1 EIARQ
6 MRLRDLAGLIVIDF
20 IDMDENRN
28 NRAVERKLKECLKYD
43 RARIQVGRISHFG
56 LLEMSRQRMRS
67 GVLEGST
74 VICPHCS
81 GTGLVRSVES
91 MALHVLRSVEAEA
104 VKGRAAAFTV
114 KVPAE
119 VAIYILNQK
128 RANLLDVEERYGV
141 SVYVEADATLAG
153 SDHKIEPAEARA
165 LTRTRPAQG
174 AINAESGYA
183 EEEEPAAAEAEEET
197 DDEEE
202 EESESSARSS
212 SDEKGDER
220 GDGQRRRR
228 RRRRRGGK
236 RNGEVEARG
245 DGEAHEHAEGHDD
258 DDEHEAQEAA
268 DGEAPAPSHGDGE
281 QLDADGQPRKRR
293 RRGRRGGRRNRRRQD
308 MDANGNPIEGAIANV
323 DDDTILSDEAEEEFE
338 SSDVLAAAD
347 APILL
352 SYSRNG
358 EGETE
363 DDEET
368 WDAEA
373 AQEGAY
379 TESTE
384 DAAEAMGDE
393 ESESPDLPEAAG
405 DEAEEEVS
413 SAAPD
418 MELAAAE
425 IASPVAGETK
435 PEADEPKAP
444 AKRGWWQRR

>member
-1 EIARQ
+1 
-6 MRLRDLAGLIVIDF
+6 
-20 IDMDENRN
+20 
-28 NRAVERKLKECLKYD
+28 
-43 RARIQVGRISHFG
+43 
-56 LLEMSRQRMRS
+56 
-67 GVLEGST
+67 
-74 VICPHCS
+74 
-81 GTGLVRSVES
+81 
-91 MALHVLRSVEAEA
+91 
-104 VKGRAAAFTV
+104 
-114 KVPAE
+114 
-119 VAIYILNQK
+119 
-128 RANLLDVEERYGV
+128 
-141 SVYVEADATLAG
+141 
-153 SDHKIEPAEARA
+153 
-165 LTRTRPAQG
+165 
-174 AINAESGYA
+174 
-183 EEEEPAAAEAEEET
+183 
-197 DDEEE
+197 
-202 EESESSARSS
+202 
-212 SDEKGDER
+212 
-220 GDGQRRRR
+220 
-228 RRRRRGGK
+228 
-236 RNGEVEARG
+236 
-245 DGEAHEHAEGHDD
+245 
-258 DDEHEAQEAA
+258 
-268 DGEAPAPSHGDGE
+268 
-281 QLDADGQPRKRR
+281 
-293 RRGRRGGRRNRRRQD
+293 
-308 MDANGNPIEGAIANV
+308 
-323 DDDTILSDEAEEEFE
+323 

-418 MELAAAE
+418 VELAAAE